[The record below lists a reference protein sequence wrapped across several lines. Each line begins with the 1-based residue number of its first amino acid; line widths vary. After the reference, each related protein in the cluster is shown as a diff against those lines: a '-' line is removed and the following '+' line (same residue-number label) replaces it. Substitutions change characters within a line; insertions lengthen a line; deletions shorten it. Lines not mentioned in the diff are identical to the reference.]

1 MNWDVFVQVFV
12 NGLLTGGLYMVA
24 AVGLTLIFGVLH
36 VIYFAHGETIMM
48 GAYVTYFLFTLAG
61 VDPLVSLFF
70 SVGLMSLAGFAI
82 QKVFIKPILNAPH
95 LNQILLTYG
104 IAIILQNV
112 VLVALGGDYV
122 SMTTRYSGLSFE
134 WGSLRV
140 GLVRLLEFFFALALT
155 AGLTWWLKRTDTGRA
170 VRAVTQNIESAKLMG
185 IKVDRVFLITFVIG
199 SALGGVAGV
208 MVSIIMYVYPMIGFS
223 FVLKSFAIVV
233 LGGFG
238 SIPGAVVG
246 SMILGVTESL
256 VSQYVSGGSGW
267 SEGVSFV
274 VIILVLLIRPGG
286 LFYAQEQR

>member
-1 MNWDVFVQVFV
+1 MEVFAQVLV

-36 VIYFAHGETIMM
+36 VIYFAHGETLML
-48 GAYVTYFLFTLAG
+48 GAYLTYFLFTLLG
-61 VDPLVSLFF
+61 IDPLLSLFL
-70 SVGLMSLAGFAI
+70 SVGLMSVLGMLI
-82 QKVFIKPILNAPH
+82 QKVFIRPVLSAPH

-104 IAIILQNV
+104 LAIIIQNV
-112 VLVALGGDYV
+112 VLVSLGGDYV
-122 SMTTRYSGLSFE
+122 SMTTRYSGSSLHI
-134 WGSLRV
+134 GALRV
-140 GLVRLLEFFFALALT
+140 GAVRFFEFLFALALT
-155 AGLTWWLKRTDTGRA
+155 GGVTWWLQRSETGRA
-170 VRAVTQNIESAKLMG
+170 VRAVTQNMEAARLMG

-208 MVSIIMYVYPMIGFS
+208 MVSLIMYVYPMLGFS

-246 SMILGVTESL
+246 SVILGMTESL
-256 VSQYVSGGSGW
+256 VAQYVSGGSGW

-274 VIILVLLIRPGG
+274 VIILVLLFRPGG
-286 LFYAQEQR
+286 LFYAREEQ

>member
-1 MNWDVFVQVFV
+1 MNWDVFIQVFV

-36 VIYFAHGETIMM
+36 VIYFAHGETIML
-48 GAYVTYFLFTLAG
+48 GAYITYFLFTLAG

-70 SVGLMSLAGFAI
+70 SVGLMSLAGFVI
-82 QKVFIKPILNAPH
+82 QKVLIKPVLNAPH

-112 VLVALGGDYV
+112 VLVVLGGDYV

-134 WGSLRV
+134 WGPLQV
-140 GLVRLLEFFFALALT
+140 GLVRLLEFFFAIALT

-185 IKVDRVFLITFVIG
+185 INVDRVFLITFVIG

-208 MVSIIMYVYPMIGFS
+208 MVSIIMYVYPMLGFS